1 MRQPLFVAMGSMLPL
16 VGAAAHIGPP
26 AAVCKVVRRALA
38 AKPPLG
44 DQGEVAGRRPDG
56 GDQSWQR
63 PEAYNPSVTLRVT
76 APFAQGSL
84 PSQASGLAAFGGGAA
99 RVDIYGV
106 CVHRGCIRHGGAV
119 RAGIKPAPTPRF
131 QFSRRGGLHGRPDRV
146 PIPAK
151 VRWFHRRRGALYM
164 RPSDCRKTSL
174 KADVTEQRGMCARG

>member
-1 MRQPLFVAMGSMLPL
+1 MGSMLPL

-63 PEAYNPSVTLRVT
+63 PEAYNPSVSLREP

-84 PSQASGLAAFGGGAA
+84 PSQASGQAAFGEGASDAAASGGYKIRPYRHASGLLVGAA
-99 RVDIYGV
+99 AHIGPP
-106 CVHRGCIRHGGAV
+106 GPGASTANPSNV
-119 RAGIKPAPTPRF
+119 VPGSGRKMRAPT
-131 QFSRRGGLHGRPDRV
+131 V
-146 PIPAK
+146 
-151 VRWFHRRRGALYM
+151 
-164 RPSDCRKTSL
+164 
-174 KADVTEQRGMCARG
+174 

>member
-1 MRQPLFVAMGSMLPL
+1 MLPL

-63 PEAYNPSVTLRVT
+63 PEAYNPSVSLREP

-84 PSQASGLAAFGGGAA
+84 PSQASGQAAFGEGASDAAASGGHTGRPYGPACGLLVGAA
-99 RVDIYGV
+99 FMAAR
-106 CVHRGCIRHGGAV
+106 
-119 RAGIKPAPTPRF
+119 
-131 QFSRRGGLHGRPDRV
+131 DRV
-146 PIPAK
+146 PICAG
-151 VRWFHRRRGALYM
+151 VRGVWG
-164 RPSDCRKTSL
+164 
-174 KADVTEQRGMCARG
+174 

>member
-1 MRQPLFVAMGSMLPL
+1 MLPL

-63 PEAYNPSVTLRVT
+63 PEAYNPSVSLREP

-84 PSQASGLAAFGGGAA
+84 PSQASGQAAFGEGASDAAASGGYKIRPYRHASGLLVGADAHIGPPAA
-99 RVDIYGV
+99 V
-106 CVHRGCIRHGGAV
+106 CS
-119 RAGIKPAPTPRF
+119 APTANAQGWTPE
-131 QFSRRGGLHGRPDRV
+131 
-146 PIPAK
+146 
-151 VRWFHRRRGALYM
+151 
-164 RPSDCRKTSL
+164 RKGSP
-174 KADVTEQRGMCARG
+174 